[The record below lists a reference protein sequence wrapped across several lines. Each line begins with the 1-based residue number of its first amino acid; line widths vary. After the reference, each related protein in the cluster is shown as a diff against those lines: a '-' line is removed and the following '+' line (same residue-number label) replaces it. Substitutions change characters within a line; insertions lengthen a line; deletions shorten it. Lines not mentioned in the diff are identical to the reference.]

1 LRIPFRNGEDPV
13 HLHAL
18 LDDAAVLELSGDSH
32 VDVSDITHDSRRVT
46 RGALFCC
53 IRGQAHDGHDY
64 AAAAVSEGAVALL
77 VDRALAVPV
86 TQVRVEAVRSAI
98 GPIAARFYGAPSRE
112 MRVLGVTGTNG
123 KTTTTYLLE
132 SIARA
137 AGERAGVIGTTGARI
152 GGVDEPLGY
161 TTPEATELQHVL
173 ARMHGAGVQTVA
185 MEVSSHALAYERVD
199 GTWFA
204 AACFTNLSQ
213 DHLDEHG
220 TLEAYFEAKARLFSR
235 AFTGSAAVTLDDA
248 WGSTLATRAEHAGL
262 ELWTFGL
269 DPRASVRASSVQ
281 LDAEGSTFL
290 LESPAGPATTVRL
303 SLVGMFNVQ
312 NALAAAATAL
322 ASGMAH
328 GAVVAGLQA
337 DLVVPGRMERVVAG
351 QPFTV
356 IVDYAHGPAALE
368 RLLAEARRLAGGSRV
383 VVVFGC
389 GGDRDAT
396 KRVAMGRAAAA
407 ADLVVLTSDNPR
419 SEDPA
424 AIAAEAEVGLRER
437 AATYVVE
444 LDRRRAIRHA
454 LGEAHGKDVVV
465 IAGKGHEAGQEI
477 AGVVTPFDDR
487 VVARVELE
495 AVAWT

>member
-1 LRIPFRNGEDPV
+1 M

-152 GGVDEPLGY
+152 AGVDEPLDF
-161 TTPEATELQHVL
+161 TTPEATELQRVL
-173 ARMHGAGVQTVA
+173 ARMHGAGVETVA

-235 AFTGSAAVTLDDA
+235 AFTGSAAVTLDDE
-248 WGSTLATRAEHAGL
+248 WGSTLATRAERAGL

-281 LDAEGSTFL
+281 LDAEGSTL
-290 LESPAGPATTVRL
+290 TLESPAGPATTVRL

-328 GAVVAGLQA
+328 GAVVAGLQT
-337 DLVVPGRMERVVAG
+337 DVVVPGRMERVVAG

-368 RLLAEARRLAGGSRV
+368 RLLAEARRLAHGSRV

-454 LGEAHGKDVVV
+454 LGEAHGNDVVV
-465 IAGKGHEAGQEI
+465 IAGKGHETGQEI

-487 VVARVELE
+487 VVAREELE

>member
-1 LRIPFRNGEDPV
+1 M

-18 LDDAAVLELSGDSH
+18 LDDAAVLEVTGDSY

-53 IRGQAHDGHDY
+53 IRGRVHDGHDF
-64 AAAAVSEGAVALL
+64 AAAAVRDGAVALL
-77 VDRALAVPV
+77 VDRPLAAPA
-86 TQVRVEAVRSAI
+86 TQVRVESVRRAM

-112 MRVLGVTGTNG
+112 MRVLGITGTNG

-152 GGVDEPLGY
+152 GGVDEPLDF

-173 ARMHGAGVQTVA
+173 ARMQGAGVATVA

-204 AACFTNLSQ
+204 AVCFTNLSQ

-220 TLEAYFEAKARLFSR
+220 TLDAYFEAKARLFSPT
-235 AFTGSAAVTLDDA
+235 FTGAAAVTLDDE
-248 WGSTLATRAEHAGL
+248 WGSTLATRAEGAGL

-269 DPRASVRASSVQ
+269 DPRASVRASGVQ

-290 LESPAGPATTVRL
+290 LESPAGPAATVRL
-303 SLVGMFNVQ
+303 PLVGMFNVQ

-322 ASGMAH
+322 ASEIALRP
-328 GAVVAGLQA
+328 VVAGLET

-351 QPFTV
+351 QPFSV
-356 IVDYAHGPAALE
+356 LVDYAHGPAALE
-368 RLLAEARRLAGGSRV
+368 RLLAEARRLARGSRV
-383 VVVFGC
+383 IVVFGC

-396 KRVAMGRAAAA
+396 KRVGMGRAAAE

-437 AATYVVE
+437 DATYVVE

-454 LGEAHGKDVVV
+454 LGEAREKDVVV
-465 IAGKGHEAGQEI
+465 IAGKGHERGQDI
-477 AGVVTPFDDR
+477 AGEVTPFDDR
-487 VVARVELE
+487 VVAREELE